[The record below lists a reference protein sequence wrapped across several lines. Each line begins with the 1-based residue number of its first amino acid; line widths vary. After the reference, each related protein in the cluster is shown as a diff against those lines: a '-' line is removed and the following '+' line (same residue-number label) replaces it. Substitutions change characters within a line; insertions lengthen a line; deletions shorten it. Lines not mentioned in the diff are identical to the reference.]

1 MEDQGQGRYS
11 AQQFRD
17 LVKDIPFAMFT
28 TVTAGGVLRSRPMVA
43 SENAFDGTLWF
54 FTRTSSAVAQEVG
67 GNQMVNI
74 TYVSAP
80 EDRFVSVSGV
90 ASVVRDVDHAGRM
103 WSPAY
108 NQWFAGGPSDP
119 ELSLIKID
127 VARVEFWDRKA
138 GRMREL

>member
-1 MEDQGQGRYS
+1 MDEQGEGRFT

-28 TVTAGGVLRSRPMVA
+28 TTTAGGGLRSRPMVA

-54 FTRTSSAVAQEVG
+54 FTRTSSAVALEIAG
-67 GNQMVNI
+67 STMVNV

-80 EDRFVSVSGV
+80 EDRFVSVSGS
-90 ASVVRDVDHAGRM
+90 ASVVRDVERAGGM

-108 NQWFAGGPSDP
+108 NQWFSGGPSDP

-127 VARVEFWDRKA
+127 IARVEFWDRKA

>member
-1 MEDQGQGRYS
+1 MDDQAQGRFS
-11 AQQFRD
+11 VQQFRD

-28 TVTAGGVLRSRPMVA
+28 TVTAGGALRSRPMVA

-54 FTRTSSAVAQEVG
+54 FTRTSSAVAQEIA
-67 GNQMVNI
+67 GNHMVNI

-80 EDRFVSVSGV
+80 EDRFVSVSGS
-90 ASVVRDVDHAGRM
+90 ASVVRDVERAGVM

-108 NQWFAGGPSDP
+108 NQWFAGGASDP
-119 ELSLIKID
+119 ELSLIKIE
-127 VARVEFWDRKA
+127 ASRVEYWDRKA